1 MTGGRMSK
9 VEEGAAPEAECGKKV
24 EDIVDLGQFDILFY
38 NGGIDGNVAAKV
50 ESLTRAYKHKEV
62 RFVLITNG
70 GLPDDA
76 YRTMRILHRRYD
88 KVTVLIP
95 NMCKSAGT
103 LMALGAHELAF
114 GPEGELGPLDV
125 QIQKRNEIMGRESG
139 AAVIAAMDV
148 LHQQCFSMFE
158 HFFLHTI
165 SKSGGNISAK
175 MATDIAASV
184 SSGVYDPI
192 FRQIDP
198 HRLGETQRA
207 MLIGEAYGSRLIA
220 KSGNTNSDGVQR
232 LITGYPSHGF
242 VIDEEEA
249 SEIFEN
255 VRPMSQFEAALTDFI
270 KEKSTLFFAA
280 YPFEVND
287 NGSDDDAE
295 GSLDEQG
302 RCEQGSAEEGPNAEG
317 GIVGTASE
325 QDGGAAEPG
334 VVKRVRKRE
343 GREGANDGA
352 ED

>member
-1 MTGGRMSK
+1 MGGWMSDVEMTAGTK
-9 VEEGAAPEAECGKKV
+9 AECQMKV
-24 EDIVDLGQFDILFY
+24 EDLVDLGQFDLLFY
-38 NGGIDGNVAAKV
+38 SGGVDGNVAAKI
-50 ESLTRAYKHKEV
+50 ENLTRAQKHKEV
-62 RFVLITNG
+62 RFVLVTNG

-76 YRTMRILHRRYD
+76 YRAMRILQRRYE

-95 NMCKSAGT
+95 GMCKSAGT

-158 HFFLHTI
+158 HFFLSTI

-207 MLIGEAYGSRLIA
+207 MLIGEAYGSRLTA
-220 KSGNTNSDGVQR
+220 KSGNTTADGVQR

-249 SEIFEN
+249 AEIFFN
-255 VRPMSQFEAALTDFI
+255 VRSMSQFETGLTNVLI
-270 KEKSTLFFAA
+270 EKGTLFFAA
-280 YPFEVND
+280 YPFEVKEDGSDLAEGSND
-287 NGSDDDAE
+287 GEGCDQERGASGGVTPQEGSDDPA
-295 GSLDEQG
+295 
-302 RCEQGSAEEGPNAEG
+302 P
-317 GIVGTASE
+317 E
-325 QDGGAAEPG
+325 QDGGSAEPS
-334 VVKRVRKRE
+334 VAKRVRKGK
-343 GREGANDGA
+343 GREGSNDGV
-352 ED
+352 EN